1 MNGMGLMKI
10 GNYHLYVE
18 RYGHEKATPIIFLHG
33 GPGDGCMLL
42 SNLAQKLGENYYCI
56 CFDQMGCG
64 RSDQIPDDVLF
75 GMSQHVDMIE
85 RLRQELHIKKAII
98 YGHGYGGMLA
108 CLYAAKYPHS
118 VLGVIYDCP
127 SYDFADS
134 TKSLARFLYRET
146 FIYKS
151 KTSAGYR
158 QCIKIMDA
166 TYLPGDTA
174 CVEDLQEL
182 LQYVDD
188 VGIRFYLHKKNFE
201 CFLALLNS
209 LVAEDIVSQVK
220 EQIFLRKLLAD
231 GQPCKNF
238 VATLQKN
245 TQPSILLVGKYDPI
259 CSIEQ
264 RRAYLENVENGELVI
279 LDSSGSFPHLEE
291 PEQHL
296 YSVQEFIANII
307 GCDRSD
313 DSE

>member
-158 QCIKIMDA
+158 QCIKSWMQRI
-166 TYLPGDTA
+166 YP
-174 CVEDLQEL
+174 E
-182 LQYVDD
+182 
-188 VGIRFYLHKKNFE
+188 IRHAWK
-201 CFLALLNS
+201 
-209 LVAEDIVSQVK
+209 I
-220 EQIFLRKLLAD
+220 
-231 GQPCKNF
+231 CKSF
-238 VATLQKN
+238 CSMLMMSASGFICTKRTL
-245 TQPSILLVGKYDPI
+245 
-259 CSIEQ
+259 
-264 RRAYLENVENGELVI
+264 
-279 LDSSGSFPHLEE
+279 
-291 PEQHL
+291 
-296 YSVQEFIANII
+296 SVF
-307 GCDRSD
+307 
-313 DSE
+313 